1 MVAPIGIDDIRDTI
15 ERPLTTDEARVIP
28 AWIEK
33 AWGLLLDKVPDVVER
48 QALPAGNPLH
58 VREGVVKDALVN
70 AVERKVRNASGLRQF
85 GTDEYSQTIDASLSS
100 GKIYIADEDLAR
112 FQPRPIAGT
121 SQGVYSMQLEL

>member
-1 MVAPIGIDDIRDTI
+1 MVAPIGIDDIRGTI

-70 AVERKVRNASGLRQF
+70 AVERKVRNAGGLVSF
-85 GTDEYSQTIDASLSS
+85 GTDEYSQRVDGSLSS

-112 FQPRPIAGT
+112 FAPRPIAGT

>member
-1 MVAPIGIDDIRDTI
+1 MDVPIDVNDVAGVI
-15 ERPLTTDEARVIP
+15 ERPLTPDEKRVIP
-28 AWIEK
+28 RWIDQ
-33 AWGLLLDKVPDVVER
+33 ALGRLLDAVPDVEAR
-48 QALPAGNPLH
+48 KALPPTNPLH
-58 VREGVVKDALVN
+58 VREDVIKDALVN

-121 SQGVYSMQLEL
+121 SQGIYSMQLEL